1 MPTALLRIE
10 AMAGRG
16 FLTEAEAAEA
26 KATVLAGGA
35 ARL

>member
-16 FLTEAEAAEA
+16 FLTEAEAAQA
-26 KATVLAGGA
+26 KAAVLAGGKP
-35 ARL
+35 RL